1 VWEDGVFNE
10 YSRQNLPLSVRLRG
24 FSDRLL
30 SRLYN
35 MQLDQVAELTRQ
47 DVVELVSEIRCEPI
61 ALGNVIANW
70 TGPYMPPRSYF
81 AAMPLVAGPE
91 FVRFWPD
98 EINGIEPIDA
108 SDATA
113 AEQWVFGN
121 VAESPT
127 RVGIFTM
134 IQLSEAEEELEET
147 QPTLEQRLTERIDKA
162 KRYVDAQAEQMQR
175 FFDEKLV
182 DLGMQVVEQRQRT
195 RRIVA
200 NLGFPSSWKIPEPK
214 LITEPSDQSDES
226 AGGVVGSTD
235 QSSTLPLDESTTVD
249 HVVPYRHRLDP
260 ASFEDVQ
267 RVTRIWSNAVERY
280 PAAYSVLVEDRISD
294 QLAATLNA
302 TLPAAH
308 REVYTRSGKADIFIE
323 ANALAAGAGPD
334 KIFICETK
342 WVTRKKWVIEG
353 VDPQLYGYL
362 TTHDTSA
369 MLLLLF
375 RQQDFQSARSRA
387 YGWLQSIDGYVDKE
401 PGAVEDWPIFLY
413 VHGPYE
419 VRLCVASVHLPPT
432 DPADDSPEA
441 GHE

>member
-121 VAESPT
+121 VVESPT

-249 HVVPYRHRLDP
+249 HVVPQMD
-260 ASFEDVQ
+260 ASKASGGLLVASLGRVISGIGWREMNRCNTESYLVRAVYVQ
-267 RVTRIWSNAVERY
+267 
-280 PAAYSVLVEDRISD
+280 EDRPVLHGTRLFVNVSVDALQPPIGPRSCR
-294 QLAATLNA
+294 LKVL
-302 TLPAAH
+302 LP
-308 REVYTRSGKADIFIE
+308 K
-323 ANALAAGAGPD
+323 
-334 KIFICETK
+334 
-342 WVTRKKWVIEG
+342 
-353 VDPQLYGYL
+353 
-362 TTHDTSA
+362 
-369 MLLLLF
+369 
-375 RQQDFQSARSRA
+375 QQQ
-387 YGWLQSIDGYVDKE
+387 
-401 PGAVEDWPIFLY
+401 
-413 VHGPYE
+413 
-419 VRLCVASVHLPPT
+419 
-432 DPADDSPEA
+432 
-441 GHE
+441 